1 MRDGL
6 YCFTLILMMDI
17 MGILYNSFTWS
28 NYSGDEGN
36 MINRGIVEEE
46 GWERE
51 ELINSIRI
59 WKSRKRS

>member
-28 NYSGDEGN
+28 NYSGDEGK